1 MYDYPR
7 TGDTLSKF
15 VKSSRNKISR
25 YFGSFNFLGAVLGL
39 VFVDLSFLPSL
50 LPRGWFLQAV
60 LSAVLF
66 CFGYAIGVILSH
78 LVRQFKPR
86 EPKKN
91 EKHWVK
97 IYTFSLLAL
106 SLFFFLLLGAHWQRH
121 VRELVGQ
128 SPDSNFSVIGAAIIT
143 ILLIMF
149 ILLVSRSIRSLYH
162 LVVRLINKWL
172 PKPVSYTLGLILTVV
187 IVVGLINGFLISGVL
202 GVVNEAFSVKN
213 GTTDAGIVQPTSP
226 SLSGSSQSLI
236 PWDTL
241 GRQGRKFIG
250 LAKTPQQLA
259 QFNGT
264 TAQQPIRI
272 YAGLESA
279 DNTQDRAN
287 LAMQDLKRA
296 GGYQRKLIVVV
307 TTTGTGWV
315 DEEGVVPIEYMYNG
329 DSAVVSMQYS
339 YLPSALSF
347 LVDQQKAKDA
357 GRELYNAVYEES
369 LKLPANERPKIVVFG
384 ESLGTFG
391 GETAFADESAFKA
404 TSNGAVWAGP
414 PNFNTLWR
422 RATNGRDTGSPE
434 ILPVYQNGDTVRF
447 SARPADFNNPKTTWE
462 SPKVAYLQNPSD
474 PIVWW
479 SPKLLFEKPDWLSE
493 PRGADVSSS
502 TTWLPL
508 ITFWEVSGDMVFS
521 TGVPDGHGHKYGKL
535 PTDAWAYVAP
545 PAGWTQQKTNDLKA
559 ELSK

>member
-213 GTTDAGIVQPTSP
+213 RTTDAGIVQPTSP

-369 LKLPANERPKIVVFG
+369 LKLPANDRPKIVVFG